1 MFNKELFG
9 NRLRELRK
17 AAGMKQQE
25 LANLLDVTTTQV
37 SDIERG
43 NTTTSMARLYQLC
56 EYFNVSAYYLLGF
69 TDDPKPKS
77 WKKKM
82 TVPF

>member
-25 LANLLDVTTTQV
+25 LANLLDVTTTHL

-43 NTTTSMARLYQLC
+43 NTTTSMARLDQLC
-56 EYFNVSAYYLLGF
+56 EYFNVSADYLLGF
-69 TDDPKPKS
+69 TDDPKPKGRE
-77 WKKKM
+77 K
-82 TVPF
+82 

>member
-9 NRLRELRK
+9 DRLRELRK

-56 EYFNVSAYYLLGF
+56 EYFNVSADYLLGL
-69 TDDPKPKS
+69 TDDPEPKGQ
-77 WKKKM
+77 KKR
-82 TVPF
+82 

>member
-56 EYFNVSAYYLLGF
+56 EYFNVSADYPQGF
-69 TDDPKPKS
+69 TDDPKPKG
-77 WKKKM
+77 WKK
-82 TVPF
+82 